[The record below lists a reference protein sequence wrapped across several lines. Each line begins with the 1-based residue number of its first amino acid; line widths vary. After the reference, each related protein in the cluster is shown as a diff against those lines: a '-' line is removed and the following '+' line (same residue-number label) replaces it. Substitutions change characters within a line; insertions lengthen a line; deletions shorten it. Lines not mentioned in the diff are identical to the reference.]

1 MSSVDDKRI
10 DIMVSGANELTSIRA
25 YRQYFI
31 AQLTPI
37 FDQMEAES
45 FFYMALEE
53 YRQLKRT
60 DLALNPGLKFNPE
73 EIARWNQLLEG
84 LKQQQPIQYLLG
96 KAHFYGLEFI
106 VSNDVLIPRPETEE
120 LVAWVIQD
128 SHAIENLKIVDI
140 GTGSGCIAIALAKNL
155 RQAQVSAIDVSF
167 AALDIASKNAARN
180 DASVNFI
187 PQDILKCEKLTNF
200 DVIVS
205 NPPYVRK
212 LEKAEI
218 RQNVL
223 DHEPHLALFVEDD
236 DALLFYRKIAQLAL
250 QSLPDNGK
258 LYFEINQYLG
268 AETVSLLEQ
277 IGYREVLLKKDIYGN
292 DRMIRAIK

>member
-1 MSSVDDKRI
+1 
-10 DIMVSGANELTSIRA
+10 MVSGANELTSIRA